1 MRVIILLFLFF
12 ASVYAAPGS
21 DCTSDPSKCTVE
33 DFVYDKNDVQCA
45 YTNYDL
51 KHPPWRDAIS
61 NGTSAI
67 FREECALGWMCTIFP
82 REKSLVYVG
91 RQVDV
96 GNNKDTVSTATTV
109 VVVPSIPA
117 GAAHDAAVEYFN
129 REYCEFQ
136 VWSWIVIGVVALGVI
151 IGCGAFG
158 YTIYKKFK
166 EADELENF
174 EKAGFIA
181 GPDDKGFRTRRRRI
195 FYE

>member
-1 MRVIILLFLFF
+1 MRVIVLLFLFF
-12 ASVYAAPGS
+12 VTVYAAPGS
-21 DCTSDPSKCTVE
+21 DCTSDPSKCTEE
-33 DFVYDKNDVQCA
+33 DFTYDKNDVQCA

-67 FREECALGWMCTIFP
+67 FREECGLGYLCTVVE

-91 RQVDV
+91 KQVNV
-96 GNNKDTVSTATTV
+96 GNNKDTVTAATTV
-109 VVVPSIPA
+109 VVVASIPA
-117 GAAHDAAVEYFN
+117 GAIREAAVAYFN

-136 VWSWIVIGVVALGVI
+136 VWSWIVIGVLALGVL

-166 EADELENF
+166 EAKVYEDLGS
-174 EKAGFIA
+174 AGFISTS
-181 GPDDKGFRTRRRRI
+181 PKEVKSRKRRI
-195 FYE
+195 F